1 MEGTTMPSRS
11 GAGPINFRPLRCWS
25 MVRHPGKGA
34 FSPSNIYV
42 QLLAK
47 TQEPATLDQ
56 EICVVTW

>member
-1 MEGTTMPSRS
+1 
-11 GAGPINFRPLRCWS
+11 